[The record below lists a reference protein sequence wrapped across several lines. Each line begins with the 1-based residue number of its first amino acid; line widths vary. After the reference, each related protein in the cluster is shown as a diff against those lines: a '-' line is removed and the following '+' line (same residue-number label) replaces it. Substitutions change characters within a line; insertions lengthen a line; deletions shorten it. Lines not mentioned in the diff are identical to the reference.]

1 MSDEGSGTLS
11 QQAQQLLINLAMRVG
26 SLEGS
31 LKTFMENWAIQDKLA
46 HDARRTVYER
56 LDLIGRQVE
65 RIATDVENVQQDVA
79 ELKKEVDEEVFP
91 SIKKHELSVERS
103 IGAKGVWA
111 IVIGGTVSIISV
123 FAYGAEKLFS
133 YFFPR
138 P

>member
-1 MSDEGSGTLS
+1 MSDESSGSLG
-11 QQAQQLLINLAMRVG
+11 QQAHQLLINLAMRVG

-79 ELKKEVDEEVFP
+79 ELKKEVDEDIFP
-91 SIKKHELSVERS
+91 SIKKHDARVDQS

-111 IVIGGTVSIISV
+111 LIAGVAVAAISAI
-123 FAYGAEKLFS
+123 AYAADKLAT
-133 YFFPR
+133 YLFPKA
-138 P
+138 